1 MSKRHVGFSRRCMV
15 MKKMAGNRATE
26 PFRFF
31 RVILPSILEQ
41 KKLKI
46 PKAFVGRF
54 GYEEL
59 SSDATLKT
67 PNGCVWQVGVTKD
80 KGKIWLDDG
89 WHHFVKD
96 HSICVAY
103 FLVFKYAKN
112 STFDVLI
119 FDMTACEIDYPYHRG
134 QPNKEEQNSIHD
146 DEMQCENSTKKLGF
160 RASCKNQMH
169 HSQGSLHRKRLLNGT
184 AGNFSRP
191 SSAVQDDHQTE
202 FVDGQALSALLEEM
216 GISISRSCLSLEA
229 EERQR
234 VITAARLFEPRNPS
248 FMVIVRGNERRKAY
262 LFIPIKFVNNYLCEV
277 PKFIK
282 VQASDGREWSIQT
295 RYSHTGALYLS
306 GGWPGFVVDMNLDR
320 GDICIFEL
328 IKMDDAIMKV
338 SVFSASKECK

>member
-1 MSKRHVGFSRRCMV
+1 
-15 MKKMAGNRATE
+15 MKKMAGNRAME
-26 PFRFF
+26 PVRFF

-46 PKAFVGRF
+46 PKAFVRRF

-80 KGKIWLDDG
+80 KEKIWLDDG
-89 WHHFVKD
+89 WHDFVKD

-119 FDMTACEIDYPYHRG
+119 FDMTACEIDYPYHRV

-146 DEMQCENSTKKLGF
+146 DEMQCENSTKKLGS

-184 AGNFSRP
+184 AGNFSGP

-248 FMVIVRGNERRKAY
+248 FMVIVRGNERRKAC
-262 LFIPIKFVNNYLCEV
+262 LFIPIKFVNNYLCKV

-282 VQASDGREWSIQT
+282 VQASDGREWPIQT

-328 IKMDDAIMKV
+328 IKMDDVIMKV
-338 SVFSASKECK
+338 SVFSASKECDYSLTICA

>member
-1 MSKRHVGFSRRCMV
+1 M
-15 MKKMAGNRATE
+15 
-26 PFRFF
+26 
-31 RVILPSILEQ
+31 LQ
-41 KKLKI
+41 KI

-202 FVDGQALSALLEEM
+202 FVGNDIWPKRTVYKE
-216 GISISRSCLSLEA
+216 GIHVLSL
-229 EERQR
+229 
-234 VITAARLFEPRNPS
+234 
-248 FMVIVRGNERRKAY
+248 
-262 LFIPIKFVNNYLCEV
+262 C
-277 PKFIK
+277 
-282 VQASDGREWSIQT
+282 
-295 RYSHTGALYLS
+295 LYILS
-306 GGWPGFVVDMNLDR
+306 L
-320 GDICIFEL
+320 
-328 IKMDDAIMKV
+328 
-338 SVFSASKECK
+338 